1 MADISSIN
9 YSECLFILPIPLVI
23 FIIPLLVLLFSSYKT
38 KLLPAANINNLPN
51 NIFPLKITVNNNSE
65 TI

>member
-1 MADISSIN
+1 MANIPSIN
-9 YSECLFILPIPLVI
+9 CSECLFILPIPLVI